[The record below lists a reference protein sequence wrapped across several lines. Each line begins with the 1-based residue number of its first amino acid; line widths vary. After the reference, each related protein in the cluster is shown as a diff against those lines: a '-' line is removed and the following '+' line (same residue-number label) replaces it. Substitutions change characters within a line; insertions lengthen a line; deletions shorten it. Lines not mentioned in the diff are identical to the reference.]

1 MIHIEQIT
9 YSYGRRKA
17 PVLADFSLNI
27 EQGKIY
33 GLLGKNGTGKS
44 TLLYLICGLLHA
56 QKGKVTFDGIDV
68 TLRRPE
74 VLQEMYLVPEEL
86 DLPNISLAQYVRLN
100 APFYPRF
107 SQERLEACLKDFE
120 MSSDVRLGSL
130 SMGQKK
136 KVYVSFALATGVR
149 FLLMDEP
156 TNGLDIPSK
165 ALFRQ
170 VVARHMSEDSTLLV
184 STHQVRDVETILDHI
199 IILEK
204 SNVLLNASIADI
216 CAAVRF
222 EERAMGEPL
231 DDVLFMQPSMRGNM
245 VVVPNNDPDSETSVD
260 LELLFNCVEAGKFP
274 SISQK

>member
-120 MSSDVRLGSL
+120 MSSDIRLGSL